1 MALTKI
7 EKKEKLKKQLQ
18 KLSSDINK
26 ENRKGRARNLIKIGS
41 ELVKISSMNAMLKA
55 IENPKFLSYVGDSFI
70 LKEILAQERAEK
82 EKQEMI

>member
-26 ENRKGRARNLIKIGS
+26 ENRKGRARNLIKIGA
-41 ELVKISSMNAMLKA
+41 ELVKISSMDAMLKA
-55 IENPKFLSYVGDSFI
+55 IENPKFLSYVNDSFI
-70 LKEILAQERAEK
+70 LKEILAKEKAEK
-82 EKQEMI
+82 EKKEII

>member
-1 MALTKI
+1 MALSKI

-26 ENRKGRARNLIKIGS
+26 EKRVSRARNLIKIGA
-41 ELVKISSMNAMLKA
+41 ELVKVSSMNAMLKA
-55 IENPKFLSYVGDSFI
+55 IENPKFLSYIKNSFI
-70 LKEILAQERAEK
+70 LEEIIAQEKAEK

>member
-26 ENRKGRARNLIKIGS
+26 ENRKGRARNLIKIGA
-41 ELVKISSMNAMLKA
+41 ELVKISSMDAMLKA
-55 IENPKFLSYVGDSFI
+55 IENPKFLSYVNDSFI
-70 LKEILAQERAEK
+70 LKEILAKEKAEK
-82 EKQEMI
+82 EKKEMI